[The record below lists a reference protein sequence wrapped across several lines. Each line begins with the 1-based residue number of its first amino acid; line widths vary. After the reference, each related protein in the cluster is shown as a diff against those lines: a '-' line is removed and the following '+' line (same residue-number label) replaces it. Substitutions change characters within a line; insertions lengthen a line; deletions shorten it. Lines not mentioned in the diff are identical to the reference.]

1 MATTDGQP
9 PDPAGGVRSTELAS
23 YLSCS
28 HSGDPTTVTGFDS
41 LDGAAAGDL
50 AYSVYDD
57 VDPIRASAASVVL
70 CPPDVAA
77 LPGRTQLF
85 HERPKAAFVT
95 VLESF
100 FLPEREGAEIHP
112 TAVIADGATLGRNCR
127 IGPHVAI
134 GDRVTIG
141 DDCVIA
147 SGCRLGEPGFG
158 FVRTEEDRLRRQPH
172 VGAVRIEEGVELGAN
187 CTIDR
192 AVFDETV
199 VGSGS
204 KLSAGVHLAHQAR
217 VGQDTTI
224 AFRAG
229 LAGGA
234 TVGDRV
240 TVHPQASVATDVS
253 VGDSAEIAMDATVLA
268 DVPAG
273 ATVAGTP
280 ARVI

>member
-9 PDPAGGVRSTELAS
+9 PDPGGVRSTEIAS
-23 YLSCS
+23 HLSCS
-28 HSGDPTTVTGFDS
+28 HSGDSTTVTGFDS
-41 LDGAAAGDL
+41 LDGAGSGDL
-50 AYSVYDD
+50 AYSVYEDG
-57 VDPIRASAASVVL
+57 DPVRASAASVVL
-70 CPPDVAA
+70 CPPTVDE

-85 HERPKAAFVT
+85 HDDPKAAFVS
-95 VLESF
+95 VVESF
-100 FLPEREGAEIHP
+100 FLAEEEGTEIHP
-112 TAVIADGATLGRNCR
+112 TAVVADGATLGRNCR

-134 GDRVTIG
+134 GDGVTIG
-141 DDCVIA
+141 DDCVLA

-158 FVRTEEDRLRRQPH
+158 FVRDEDERLRRQPH
-172 VGAVRIEEGVELGAN
+172 VGTVRIGDGVEIGAN

-217 VGQDTTI
+217 IGRDTTV

-234 TVGDRV
+234 TVGDRA

-253 VGDSAEIAMDATVLA
+253 VGDDAEVAMDATVLE